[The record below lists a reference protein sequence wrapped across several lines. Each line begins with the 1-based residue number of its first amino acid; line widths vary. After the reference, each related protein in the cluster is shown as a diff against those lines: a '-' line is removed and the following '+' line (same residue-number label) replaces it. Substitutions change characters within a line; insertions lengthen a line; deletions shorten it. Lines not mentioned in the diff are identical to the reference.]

1 MPWRQLSHH
10 MPAWRYSCTWP
21 SKEQRATV
29 VHALLLEPKSALD
42 ADGVGVLCEEEEVE
56 GVLPGVRDT
65 EGVPVELAV

>member
-1 MPWRQLSHH
+1 M
-10 MPAWRYSCTWP
+10 
-21 SKEQRATV
+21 
-29 VHALLLEPKSALD
+29 VHALLLEPNSALD